1 MTTHAALYHD
11 HQGPQTKLLAAHT
24 PWLTS
29 FSKRKHLGFF
39 SSKRRNRKGSVGFII
54 YKIIKLMETHSIIME
69 FHLL

>member
-1 MTTHAALYHD
+1 
-11 HQGPQTKLLAAHT
+11 LLAAHT